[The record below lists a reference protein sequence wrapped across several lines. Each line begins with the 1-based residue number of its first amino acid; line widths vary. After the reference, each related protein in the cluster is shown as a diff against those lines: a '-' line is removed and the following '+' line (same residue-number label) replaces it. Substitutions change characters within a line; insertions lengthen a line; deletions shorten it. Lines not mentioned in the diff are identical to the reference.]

1 MRIGLFPLCSD
12 YSIPAYELAIAAEK
26 RWGYFIW
33 LSEHTHIPASRDTP
47 SSGAPV
53 ICQER
58 WSVTSVADDQ
68 RSTGQCAAH
77 CIDSSRL
84 LPYKVLEI

>member
-1 MRIGLFPLCSD
+1 MRIGSFPFCTD

-47 SSGAPV
+47 SSGDNDLPRAMA
-53 ICQER
+53 I
-58 WSVTSVADDQ
+58 TSVVDNQ
-68 RSTGQCAAH
+68 HSTGRCAAH

-84 LPYKVLEI
+84 LPYKV